1 VTNSTALTNLHRLYQ
16 HCGQSPWLD
25 NLTRDLV
32 TGDGLARLVE
42 DGIRGVTA
50 NPTIVGNAIAN
61 SAAYDEQLRTLVRSN
76 HTVEEAYWSLV
87 IDDVTGAA
95 DVLRRIHNES
105 DGNDGF
111 VSLEVD
117 PALAYDGPA
126 SVQAAA
132 RLRARI
138 DRPNVLIKIPATA
151 SGIDAIR
158 AATAAGISINVT
170 LIFSLERY
178 AEVIDAYLSGLETL
192 TAAGGDPADVHGVAS
207 FFVSRV
213 DAEVARRLTDHGGT
227 IPGSLR
233 GRVAIAQ
240 AKLAYRQFTR
250 TFTSDRWAPLAA
262 AGARPQKPLWASTST
277 KDPSLPDTLFVDELI
292 GPHTITTLPERT
304 IEAFNDH
311 GTVRRTI
318 DLDLDR
324 AEATLDEAAAAGI
337 QLRDVG
343 MTLEDRGVASFGLAL
358 ARVLQTMHQR
368 LHAGITGGGAHAA

>member
-1 VTNSTALTNLHRLYQ
+1 VTNPTALTNIHRLYQ
-16 HCGQSPWLD
+16 HAGQSPWLD

-42 DGIRGVTA
+42 GGIRGVTA
-50 NPTIVGNAIAN
+50 NPTILGKAITN
-61 SAAYDEQLRTLVRSN
+61 STAYDEQLRTLVRSN

-87 IDDVTGAA
+87 IDDVTAAA
-95 DVLRRIHNES
+95 DILGRVHNES
-105 DGNDGF
+105 GGNDGF
-111 VSLEVD
+111 VSLELD
-117 PALAYDGPA
+117 PALAYDAPA
-126 SVQAAA
+126 SVHAAA

-151 SGIDAIR
+151 PGVEAIR

-170 LIFSLERY
+170 LIFSLKRY

-192 TAAGGDPADVHGVAS
+192 AEAGGDPADVHSVAS

-213 DAEVARRLTDHGGT
+213 DAEISRRLTDHGVT

-233 GRVAIAQ
+233 GKVAIAQ

-277 KDPSLPDTLFVDELI
+277 KDPSLPDTLYVDELI
-292 GPHTITTLPERT
+292 GPDTVTTLPEPT
-304 IEAFNDH
+304 IEAFNEH
-311 GTVRRTI
+311 GTVGRTI
-318 DLDLDR
+318 DVDLAR

-337 QLRDVG
+337 DLADVG
-343 MTLEDRGVASFGLAL
+343 MTLEERGVASFGLAF
-358 ARVLQTMHQR
+358 ARVLETMHQR
-368 LHAGITGGGAHAA
+368 VDAGMTGGGAHAA